1 MSLTPGQLDA
11 LVDIARASVVAERV
25 TGCPAELSTAQ
36 CILESDWLRR
46 SPGNN
51 CFGIKSTDGN
61 GQYLLTKEYIN
72 GSWKREIDAFRTYDS
87 LADCFIDHARLLT
100 EGKPYADAWEHYR
113 DDPAHDLDSLIG
125 AVARVYATDKD
136 YTEKIMTLS
145 RGPHVT
151 ASIAGARLS
160 MSQV

>member
-11 LVDIARASVVAERV
+11 LVDIARAAVVSERV
-25 TGCPAELSTAQ
+25 TGCPAELSAAQ

-61 GQYLLTKEYIN
+61 GQYLLTKEFID
-72 GSWKREIDAFRTYDS
+72 GSWRREIDAFRVYDS

-100 EGKPYADAWEHYR
+100 DGKPYADAWEHYR
-113 DDPAHDLDSLIG
+113 EDPGHDLDTLIG
-125 AVARVYATDKD
+125 AVARRYATDPA
-136 YTEKIMTLS
+136 YAQEIMTLAH
-145 RGPHVT
+145 GPHVT
-151 ASIAGARLS
+151 ASIAAARLG
-160 MSQV
+160 